1 MGDAVAKSEKK
12 LLSVRVLCPTSGLA
26 FDGMKIEPH
35 YMMVFTTRK
44 ALSLYI
50 RCDIH
55 NTTGF
60 INSAMLV
67 ERILKNGTA
76 KDSKPAAHVR

>member
-1 MGDAVAKSEKK
+1 MGDAPAKK
-12 LLSVRVLCPTSGLA
+12 LLPVQIFCPTSGLKL
-26 FDGMKIEPH
+26 DGLKIEPH

-44 ALSLYI
+44 PYSLYI

-60 INSAMLV
+60 INQATLV
-67 ERILKNGTA
+67 ERILHVSKDDA
-76 KDSKPAAHVR
+76 KQAPA